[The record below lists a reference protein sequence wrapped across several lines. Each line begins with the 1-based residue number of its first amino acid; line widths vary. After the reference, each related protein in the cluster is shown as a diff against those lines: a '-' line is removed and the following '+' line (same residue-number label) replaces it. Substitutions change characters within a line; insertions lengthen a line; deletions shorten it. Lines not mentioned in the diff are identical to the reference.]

1 LSISKSI
8 YPELLL
14 LNNLI
19 FKPCNLELTEVLT
32 ELESEAYF
40 AHTFKL
46 NQKNILFRT
55 AKITPTKTGLF
66 VTVWKRNNT
75 GMIEPFNIL
84 DPVDFTIISARRNN
98 HFGIFIFPK
107 TVLYK
112 HKILSS
118 NDQKGKLGTRVYPTW
133 ELANNNQALKT
144 QAWQTNYFIDLSNQK
159 EINLEKA
166 KYLLNSN

>member
-1 LSISKSI
+1 
-8 YPELLL
+8 
-14 LNNLI
+14 
-19 FKPCNLELTEVLT
+19 
-32 ELESEAYF
+32 
-40 AHTFKL
+40 
-46 NQKNILFRT
+46 
-55 AKITPTKTGLF
+55 
-66 VTVWKRNNT
+66 
-75 GMIEPFNIL
+75 MIEPFNIL

-98 HFGIFIFPK
+98 HFGIFIFPN

>member
-1 LSISKSI
+1 MSILKNI
-8 YPELLL
+8 YTELLL
-14 LNNLI
+14 INNLV
-19 FKPCNLELTEVLT
+19 FKLCNFKLTEVNI
-32 ELESEAYF
+32 ELESEEYF

-66 VTVWKRNNT
+66 VTVWKRNNA
-75 GMIEPFNIL
+75 GIIEPFNIL
-84 DPVDFTIISARRNN
+84 DNIDFTIISARRNN

-107 TVLYK
+107 AVLYK

>member
-1 LSISKSI
+1 LSILKNI
-8 YPELLL
+8 YTELLL
-14 LNNLI
+14 INNLV
-19 FKPCNLELTEVLT
+19 FKLCNFKLTEVNI
-32 ELESEAYF
+32 ELESEEYF

-66 VTVWKRNNT
+66 VTVWKRNNA
-75 GMIEPFNIL
+75 GIIEPFNIL
-84 DPVDFTIISARRNN
+84 DNIDFTIISARRNH

-107 TVLYK
+107 SVLSQ

-118 NDQKGKLGTRVYPTW
+118 ETQKGKLGTRVYPTW

-144 QAWQTNYFIDLSNQK
+144 QAWQTTYFIDLSVDK
-159 EINLEKA
+159 KINIEKA
-166 KYLLNSN
+166 MYLLNSN